1 LYYWRISVGEQVKV
15 LQKGKITIPVSM
27 RQKLG
32 IEEGDCVTLE
42 IIDNHVVILPPNTI
56 PNPTEALIGLA
67 EGVGVKEP
75 IKKDLKK
82 AAAARVE
89 RKLSRAK

>member
-1 LYYWRISVGEQVKV
+1 MGEQVKV
-15 LQKGKITIPVSM
+15 LQKGKITIPASM

-67 EGVGVKEP
+67 EGVDVKEP